1 MAAALHSSPRFSQLP
16 APRPEPSAA
25 IVSLN
30 LMEGARQRLELARM
44 CMLQGGDPQPRLRA
58 AMRRIRKLPAN
69 LAPAADEGTVANLT
83 DLSDYICRRLRTV
96 RDAAGVQTLDS
107 MCDLLRE
114 IRSGWVTLPA
124 ATPRLRGGSSRTAR
138 S

>member
-1 MAAALHSSPRFSQLP
+1 MAAALHSSPRLSELP

-30 LMEGARQRLELARM
+30 LMEGARQRLVLARM
-44 CMLQGGDPQPRLRA
+44 SIAQGGDPQPRLRA
-58 AMRRIRKLPAN
+58 AMRRIRKLPAS
-69 LAPAADEGTVANLT
+69 LAPATDAALVANLT

-124 ATPRLRGGSSRTAR
+124 AAPRLRGGSSRTAR